1 MEVLEQ
7 GHIYFFFRPRVE
19 THQPESAEEIQRLYM
34 VLHPRGEKKYRMIV
48 IGRKKLPDAAK
59 SGTQKYWGFVDR
71 VVSDPKQLE
80 EGARP

>member
-1 MEVLEQ
+1 M
-7 GHIYFFFRPRVE
+7 
-19 THQPESAEEIQRLYM
+19 YM

>member
-7 GHIYFFFRPRVE
+7 RPYLFLLSARVE

-34 VLHPRGEKKYRMIV
+34 LLHPRGEKKYRMIV